1 MYVNWYIQDSLVTL
15 KKYIKIDMTKDN
27 QLLWHLDP
35 LVVLHVM
42 AVYQLLLLTA
52 FSIQFIILSLECLFA
67 KKYAFIKLSHP
78 NHRTS
83 TPKFWQKKLE

>member
-15 KKYIKIDMTKDN
+15 KKYIKNDMTKDY

-52 FSIQFIILSLECLFA
+52 FSIQ
-67 KKYAFIKLSHP
+67 
-78 NHRTS
+78 
-83 TPKFWQKKLE
+83 